1 MMTSGVL
8 TYLSCSQSGQSTIIV
23 GNYAVVD
30 LRTLELPCRR
40 CEVEALKMLEEMV
53 VGIYLLELLL
63 PHSHHVYLLLTLGI
77 LWERAE
83 ESNLSFSPA

>member
-1 MMTSGVL
+1 MMTRLV
-8 TYLSCSQSGQSTIIV
+8 TCLSSSQSRQSTIIV

-53 VGIYLLELLL
+53 VGIYLLEFLL

-83 ESNLSFSPA
+83 ESNLSFFPA